1 MSNIRNFNDL
11 VVWQKARLL
20 AKAVYLVSQR
30 GQLKEDCDLARQ
42 MQRAA
47 VSIMS
52 NIAEGHE
59 RANPGDFHRFLAV
72 GKGSCAELRSQL
84 TLTHDIG
91 YISEADHS
99 QLQSSALEISKM
111 LGALMVSV
119 KTKRSAKP

>member
-1 MSNIRNFNDL
+1 MSIIRNFDDL
-11 VVWQKARLL
+11 VVWQKARHL
-20 AKAVYLVSQR
+20 ARAVYVVSQQ
-30 GQLKEDCDLARQ
+30 GQLKQDYSLARQ

-59 RANPGDFHRFLAV
+59 RANPGDFHRFLAIA
-72 GKGSCAELRSQL
+72 KGSCAELRSQL

-91 YISEADHS
+91 YISESEHS
-99 QLQSSALEISKM
+99 QLQSAAVEVSKM

-119 KTKRSAKP
+119 KAKRSAKP